1 MPILIKLNGV
11 KVDFIHHKPK
21 ILSDIDKEGM
31 LEVDA
36 YIPAP
41 ITKIDEIS
49 ILCYNKSHNEF
60 YYEYEKKRDE
70 VKVPSETELLKS
82 ELTELKKQLNI
93 LPPISNPITLE
104 DYKINKI
111 YELSVNC
118 NQHILNGFYSDCRG
132 EIEFYSFSELDQ
144 TNIMGYISMLN
155 SDPTIPIIWKSAME
169 TLCTPFTKEQMIQL
183 AKDGLIHKQENIYK
197 FELLRNQ
204 VIDLTT
210 DTIEK
215 VEEIIW

>member
-1 MPILIKLNGV
+1 M
-11 KVDFIHHKPK
+11 F
-21 ILSDIDKEGM
+21 
-31 LEVDA
+31 
-36 YIPAP
+36 
-41 ITKIDEIS
+41 
-49 ILCYNKSHNEF
+49 
-60 YYEYEKKRDE
+60 EKKAEGFFVLPQKELD
-70 VKVPSETELLKS
+70 KFDKPSEIELLQQDNN
-82 ELTELKKQLNI
+82 ELKNQLTDLKKQLNI
-93 LPPISNPITLE
+93 LPPISNPVTLE

-132 EIEFYSFSELDQ
+132 ETAFYSFSELDQ

-215 VEEIIW
+215 VEEIVW